1 MQKTWKYIH
10 NVYSSISYSWNFC
23 FISMNKK
30 KFPLKFWTARPQIT
44 KIDSFSLFVLSV
56 SLNFFYCSSKIR
68 NSRSWMRWAW
78 FFYFSWHSNLENKYP
93 RSIVHVHG
101 LWCPKKQFFCWFVRF
116 CQVKWSFIANWFLIL
131 FSYYTVWFHD

>member
-1 MQKTWKYIH
+1 VQKTWKYIH

-44 KIDSFSLFVLSV
+44 KIDSLSLFVFSV

-68 NSRSWMRWAW
+68 NSRSWMRWA
-78 FFYFSWHSNLENKYP
+78 FFFNFHDIQTWRTNTHALSFTFTACGVH
-93 RSIVHVHG
+93 RSI
-101 LWCPKKQFFCWFVRF
+101 FCADLLDF
-116 CQVKWSFIANWFLIL
+116 VKWSDLLIVNWFLRI